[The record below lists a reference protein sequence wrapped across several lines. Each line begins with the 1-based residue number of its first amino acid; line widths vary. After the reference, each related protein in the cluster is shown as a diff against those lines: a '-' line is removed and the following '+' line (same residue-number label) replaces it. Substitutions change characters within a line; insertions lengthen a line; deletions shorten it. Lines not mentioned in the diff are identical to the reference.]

1 MSEQDPDIILQSH
14 LANLNDDSYSKW
26 NRAYEA
32 LEPVKPEEMKKIIDY
47 LEPRGIQIPLKTTTL
62 GRIRGYFFGS
72 QPVDIYDVSVYQE
85 RPFQRVL
92 QVWREYEERKLAVRR
107 QFDARQEE
115 IKQRQ
120 LDARSKGGKSKKRVK
135 RVKSRR
141 IKSYKSRRS

>member
-1 MSEQDPDIILQSH
+1 MSEQDPDIILKTH
-14 LANLNDDSYSKW
+14 LDNLNNDSYPKW

-32 LEPVKPEEMKKIIDY
+32 LEPVTSEEMKKIIDY
-47 LEPRGIQIPLKTTTL
+47 LESRGIQIPLKTTTF

-85 RPFQRVL
+85 IPFQRVL

-120 LDARSKGGKSKKRVK
+120 LDARFKGGKSKKRVK

>member
-1 MSEQDPDIILQSH
+1 MSEQDPDIILQTH

-32 LEPVKPEEMKKIIDY
+32 LDPVKPEEMKKIIDY
-47 LEPRGIQIPLKTTTL
+47 LEPRGIQIPLKTTTF

-72 QPVDIYDVSVYQE
+72 PPVDIYDVSVYQE
-85 RPFQRVL
+85 NKFQRVL

-107 QFDARQEE
+107 QFDAREDE
-115 IKQRQ
+115 IKRQ
-120 LDARSKGGKSKKRVK
+120 QFSKGGKSKKRVK